1 VERQHEHHELVEEG
15 LGLKVEEQEEEE
27 EEIAV

>member
-1 VERQHEHHELVEEG
+1 VKRQHEHHELVEEG
-15 LGLKVEEQEEEE
+15 LGLKVEQEEE